1 MGIDR
6 GVFITFEGIE
16 GSGKSTQ
23 IKSLYTF
30 LKNNISKKIFLTR
43 EPGGTKISEKIRKIV
58 IKDLDSSNNP
68 LTELFLLFAARAEHY
83 DLIKKKL
90 NDGFIVLCDRY
101 LDSTIAYQH
110 FNGTIELK
118 IINYLQKLIDKN
130 IKPNLTILLDVKPSL
145 SKKRMHLRKKKLD
158 RFDNESL
165 KKMEIVRKGF
175 LKIAKLNKKRIVVIN
190 NNLDQDASERKI
202 KSKILNYLVK
212 SIKIQT

>member
-58 IKDLDSSNNP
+58 IKDLDSSSNP

-145 SKKRMHLRKKKLD
+145 SKKRMLLRKKKLD

-190 NNLDQDASERKI
+190 NNLDQDSSERKI

-212 SIKIQT
+212 

>member
-23 IKSLYTF
+23 IKSLYAF
-30 LKNNISKKIFLTR
+30 LKNNISKKIYLTR
-43 EPGGTKISEKIRKIV
+43 EPGGTKISEKIRNIV
-58 IKDLDSSNNP
+58 IKDLNSDNNP

-212 SIKIQT
+212 

>member
-43 EPGGTKISEKIRKIV
+43 EPGGTKISEKIRNIV

-130 IKPNLTILLDVKPSL
+130 IKPNLTILLDVKPSI
-145 SKKRMHLRKKKLD
+145 SKKRMHLRKKKFD

-212 SIKIQT
+212 

>member
-23 IKSLYTF
+23 IKYLYSF
-30 LKNNISKKIFLTR
+30 LKNNITKKIFLTR
-43 EPGGTKISEKIRKIV
+43 EPGGTKISEKIRNIV
-58 IKDLDSSNNP
+58 IKDLDLNNNP

-101 LDSTIAYQH
+101 IDSTIAYQH
-110 FNGTIELK
+110 FNGSIELK
-118 IINYLQKLIDKN
+118 TINYLQKLIDQN
-130 IKPNLTILLDVKPSL
+130 TKPNLTILLDIKPSL
-145 SKKRMHLRKKKLD
+145 SKKRMLLRKKKLD

-190 NNLDQDASERKI
+190 NNLDQYISEKKI
-202 KSKILNYLVK
+202 KSKILNYL
-212 SIKIQT
+212 IK

>member
-43 EPGGTKISEKIRKIV
+43 EPGGTKISEKIRNIV

-165 KKMEIVRKGF
+165 KKIEIVRKGF

-212 SIKIQT
+212 

>member
-23 IKSLYTF
+23 IKFLYTF
-30 LKNNISKKIFLTR
+30 LKNNISKKIYLTR
-43 EPGGTKISEKIRKIV
+43 EPGGTKISEKIRNIV
-58 IKDLDSSNNP
+58 IKDLNSDNNP

-90 NDGFIVLCDRY
+90 SDGFIVLCDRY
-101 LDSTIAYQH
+101 IDSTIAYQH

-118 IINYLQKLIDKN
+118 TINYLQKLIDKN
-130 IKPNLTILLDVKPSL
+130 TKPNLTILLDVKPSL
-145 SKKRMHLRKKKLD
+145 SKKRMNLRKKKLD
-158 RFDNESL
+158 RFDNETL
-165 KKMEIVRKGF
+165 RKMEIVRKGF
-175 LKIAKLNKKRIVVIN
+175 LKIAKLNKKRIIVIN
-190 NNLDQDASERKI
+190 NNLDQNVSENKI

-212 SIKIQT
+212 

>member
-175 LKIAKLNKKRIVVIN
+175 LKIAELNKKRIVVIN
-190 NNLDQDASERKI
+190 NNLDQDSSERKI

-212 SIKIQT
+212 

>member
-1 MGIDR
+1 MGINR

-58 IKDLDSSNNP
+58 IKDLDSSSNP

-212 SIKIQT
+212 

>member
-30 LKNNISKKIFLTR
+30 LKKNISKKVFLTR
-43 EPGGTKISEKIRKIV
+43 EPGGTKISEKIRNIV

-212 SIKIQT
+212 

>member
-1 MGIDR
+1 M
-6 GVFITFEGIE
+6 
-16 GSGKSTQ
+16 
-23 IKSLYTF
+23 LYTF

-118 IINYLQKLIDKN
+118 IINYLQKLID
-130 IKPNLTILLDVKPSL
+130 
-145 SKKRMHLRKKKLD
+145 
-158 RFDNESL
+158 
-165 KKMEIVRKGF
+165 
-175 LKIAKLNKKRIVVIN
+175 
-190 NNLDQDASERKI
+190 
-202 KSKILNYLVK
+202 
-212 SIKIQT
+212 

>member
-58 IKDLDSSNNP
+58 IKDLDSSSNP

-145 SKKRMHLRKKKLD
+145 SKKRMLLRKKKLD

-175 LKIAKLNKKRIVVIN
+175 LKIAELNKKRIVVIN
-190 NNLDQDASERKI
+190 NNLDQDSSERKI

-212 SIKIQT
+212 

>member
-30 LKNNISKKIFLTR
+30 LKKNISKKIFLTR

-145 SKKRMHLRKKKLD
+145 SKKRMYLRKKKLD

-212 SIKIQT
+212 

>member
-130 IKPNLTILLDVKPSL
+130 IKPNLTILLDVKPSI

-212 SIKIQT
+212 

>member
-1 MGIDR
+1 MGIGR

-43 EPGGTKISEKIRKIV
+43 EPGGTKISEKIRNIV

-165 KKMEIVRKGF
+165 KKMEVVRKGF
-175 LKIAKLNKKRIVVIN
+175 LKIAKLNKKRIIVIN
-190 NNLDQDASERKI
+190 NNLDQNTSERKI

-212 SIKIQT
+212 

>member
-58 IKDLDSSNNP
+58 IKDLDSSSNP

-145 SKKRMHLRKKKLD
+145 SKKRMLLRKKKLD

-212 SIKIQT
+212 

>member
-1 MGIDR
+1 MGINR

-58 IKDLDSSNNP
+58 IKDLDSSSNP

-145 SKKRMHLRKKKLD
+145 SKKRMLLRKKKLD

-202 KSKILNYLVK
+202 KSKILNYLLK
-212 SIKIQT
+212 

>member
-58 IKDLDSSNNP
+58 IKDLDSSSNP

-212 SIKIQT
+212 

>member
-1 MGIDR
+1 MGINR

-43 EPGGTKISEKIRKIV
+43 EPGGTKISEKIRNIV

-190 NNLDQDASERKI
+190 NNLDQDSSERKI

-212 SIKIQT
+212 

>member
-212 SIKIQT
+212 

>member
-58 IKDLDSSNNP
+58 IKDLDSSSNP

-110 FNGTIELK
+110 FNGTIDLK

-145 SKKRMHLRKKKLD
+145 SKKRMYLRKKKLD

-190 NNLDQDASERKI
+190 NNLDQNASERKI

-212 SIKIQT
+212 

>member
-145 SKKRMHLRKKKLD
+145 SKKRMYLRKKKLD

-212 SIKIQT
+212 

>member
-1 MGIDR
+1 MGINR

-212 SIKIQT
+212 

>member
-1 MGIDR
+1 MGINR

-43 EPGGTKISEKIRKIV
+43 EPGGTKISEKIRNIV

-68 LTELFLLFAARAEHY
+68 LTELFLLFAARTEHY

-212 SIKIQT
+212 

>member
-58 IKDLDSSNNP
+58 IKDLDSSSNP

-202 KSKILNYLVK
+202 KSKILNYLLK
-212 SIKIQT
+212 

>member
-58 IKDLDSSNNP
+58 IKDLDSSSNP

-175 LKIAKLNKKRIVVIN
+175 LKIAELNKKRIVVIN

-212 SIKIQT
+212 

>member
-1 MGIDR
+1 MGINR

-58 IKDLDSSNNP
+58 IKDLDSSSNP

-175 LKIAKLNKKRIVVIN
+175 LKIAELNKKRIVVIN

-212 SIKIQT
+212 

>member
-58 IKDLDSSNNP
+58 IKDLDSSSNP

-190 NNLDQDASERKI
+190 NNLDQDSSERKI

-212 SIKIQT
+212 